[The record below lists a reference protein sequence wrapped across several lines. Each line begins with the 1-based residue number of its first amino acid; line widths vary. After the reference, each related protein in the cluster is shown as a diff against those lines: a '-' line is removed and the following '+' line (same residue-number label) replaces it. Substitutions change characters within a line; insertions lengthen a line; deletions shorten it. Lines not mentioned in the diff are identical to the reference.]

1 MLATD
6 RSNLLIVDDD
16 RGFLDLLKDVF
27 KNYSFSVTCVDKPTD
42 AVAQSKKKPYDV
54 VLLDYQLP
62 QLNGDQLIAVM
73 QEINPRTRFVV
84 LTGMGGDE
92 IEDKFKGR
100 GYFAFF
106 EKGSI
111 DIQKLRDTI
120 LSAFQS

>member
-1 MLATD
+1 MAPE
-6 RSNLLIVDDD
+6 RRKLLIVDDD

-27 KNYSFSVTCVDKPTD
+27 GTSEFDVVCVDKPTE
-42 AVAQSKKKPYDV
+42 AVARSRVKSFDV

-62 QLNGDQLIAVM
+62 QINGDRLIAVL
-73 QEINPRTRFVV
+73 QEINPRTRFVI

-92 IEDKFKGR
+92 IEDKFKGL

-111 DIQKLRDTI
+111 DIQALRGTI
-120 LSAFQS
+120 LNAFNS

>member
-1 MLATD
+1 MTPE
-6 RSNLLIVDDD
+6 RKNLLIVDDD
-16 RGFLDLLKDVF
+16 HGFLDLLKDVF
-27 KNYSFSVTCVDKPTD
+27 RGYTFNVSCVDKPTE
-42 AVAQSKKKPYDV
+42 AVSLSKKKPFDV

-62 QLNGDQLIAVM
+62 QLNGDQLIAVL
-73 QEINPRTRFVV
+73 QEVNPRTRFIV

-92 IEDKFKGR
+92 IEEKFKGR